1 MARKIILDVDTGSD
15 DAVALM
21 LAGLHP
27 AVDLTACTTVWGN
40 LDVARTTGNTLSVLE
55 HVGRGDV
62 PVYRGLGRPYAP
74 VLYSAADNPG
84 DELEVIHAIHLPP
97 PAGRARDTGAVE
109 YLVETLRAATERI
122 TLVPVAPLSNIAAA
136 ITADPG
142 IVAAVSE
149 IVIMGGGHALG
160 NVTPSAEANIWHD
173 PIAADVVFSAGFE
186 RLVMVPLDATH
197 EAVVSRA
204 QCERLAA
211 HGTPAAELAA
221 QLIAQRLDSDEGG
234 ATGLEQDAATLHD
247 ALCIAYLIDPAV
259 VTLTRCH
266 AVIETYG
273 RYTAGRT
280 VLDLSGRGAAPNAWV
295 ALRADAARFFE
306 ILETTFSGSA
316 AQSGDLT

>member
-15 DAVALM
+15 DAVAIM

-27 AVDLTACTTVWGN
+27 SVDLTACTTVWGN
-40 LDVARTTGNTLSVLE
+40 LDVARTTGNTLSVLA
-55 HVGRGDV
+55 HVGRADV

-74 VLYSAADNPG
+74 VLYTPADNPG
-84 DELEVIHAIHLPP
+84 DELEVIHAIHLPR
-97 PAGRARDTGAVE
+97 ATGRERDSGAVE
-109 YLVETLRAATERI
+109 YLVETLRATTERL

-142 IVAAVSE
+142 IVAAVEE
-149 IVIMGGGHALG
+149 IVIMGGGHAVG

-186 RLVMVPLDATH
+186 RLVLVPLDATH

-211 HGTPAAELAA
+211 HDAPGAQLAAE
-221 QLIAQRLDSDEGG
+221 LIAQRLRSDEGG
-234 ATGLEQDAATLHD
+234 EGTATLHD
-247 ALCIAYLIDPAV
+247 ALCIAYLIDPSV
-259 VTLTRCH
+259 VTLTHCH

-280 VLDLSGRGAAPNAWV
+280 VLDLSGRGEAPNAWV
-295 ALRADAARFFE
+295 ALRADAGRFFE
-306 ILETTFSGSA
+306 ILETTLSGA
-316 AQSGDLT
+316 VTQA

>member
-84 DELEVIHAIHLPP
+84 DELEVIHAIHLAPS
-97 PAGRARDTGAVE
+97 AGRARDTGAVE

-173 PIAADVVFSAGFE
+173 PVAADVVFSAGFE

-211 HGTPAAELAA
+211 RGTPAAELAA

-234 ATGLEQDAATLHD
+234 E
-247 ALCIAYLIDPAV
+247 I
-259 VTLTRCH
+259 
-266 AVIETYG
+266 G
-273 RYTAGRT
+273 RAH
-280 VLDLSGRGAAPNAWV
+280 V
-295 ALRADAARFFE
+295 
-306 ILETTFSGSA
+306 
-316 AQSGDLT
+316 